1 MCKEIP
7 VILINRVLDMKKG
20 KKWGDEEE
28 ERFKILP
35 KCLFLKLHQ
44 ENWNLWLEHSFRLK
58 TGASVQ
64 IYLIY

>member
-44 ENWNLWLEHSFRLK
+44 EN
-58 TGASVQ
+58 
-64 IYLIY
+64 